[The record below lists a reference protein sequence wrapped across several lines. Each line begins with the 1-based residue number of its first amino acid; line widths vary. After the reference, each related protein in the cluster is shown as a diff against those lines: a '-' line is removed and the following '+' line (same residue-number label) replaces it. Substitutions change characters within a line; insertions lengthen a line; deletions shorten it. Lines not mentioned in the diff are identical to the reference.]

1 MLDLLPDQK
10 AQSTYDN
17 QAAQSQQHHRI
28 GLKQDKACVRLQNA
42 ENVESG
48 VAKGGNR
55 MKYTPAQC
63 IPQPIFRKES
73 GKQDQRTYPLNQK
86 TSNQNRLLQPHNA
99 VHIADAQGL
108 GHNQPLLQADSLP
121 KQENQQG
128 SG

>member
-1 MLDLLPDQK
+1 
-10 AQSTYDN
+10 
-17 QAAQSQQHHRI
+17 
-28 GLKQDKACVRLQNA
+28 
-42 ENVESG
+42 
-48 VAKGGNR
+48 

-73 GKQDQRTYPLNQK
+73 GKQDQCAYPLNQE
-86 TSNQNRLLQPHNA
+86 TSNQDRLLQPHNA
-99 VHIADAQGL
+99 IHIADAQGL